1 MLELRLLLLLLAC
14 ITPFLESAKTTEDT
28 GSTTC
33 YKSEF
38 SEYRSLFEDAFE
50 IKQEDADNIEVY
62 INCMS
67 FNENGELESA
77 IVSFNSTGDPRVL
90 DFTCRGNTLFV
101 LESERDFNTTESTSC
116 FGCATNSSMEDA
128 CTSRKISCQ
137 EFIAYH
143 SWPPFLFV

>member
-1 MLELRLLLLLLAC
+1 MLELRLLLLLLSCA
-14 ITPFLESAKTTEDT
+14 IPFLVAAKTTEHT

-67 FNENGELESA
+67 FNENGEFESA
-77 IVSFNSTGDPRVL
+77 IVSANSSTGIERVL
-90 DFTCRGNTLFV
+90 AFACRGNTLFAF
-101 LESERDFNTTESTSC
+101 ESERDFNTTESTSC
-116 FGCATNSSMEDA
+116 FDCATDSPMEDA

-137 EFIAYH
+137 RFI
-143 SWPPFLFV
+143 V

>member
-1 MLELRLLLLLLAC
+1 MPELRRLLLLLAC
-14 ITPFLESAKTTEDT
+14 TTPFLGAAKTTEDA

-50 IKQEDADNIEVY
+50 IKQEDAGNIEVY

-77 IVSFNSTGDPRVL
+77 IVSVNSSTGDERVW
-90 DFTCRGNTLFV
+90 DFACRGNTLFAFE
-101 LESERDFNTTESTSC
+101 LIERDFNTTESTSC
-116 FGCATNSSMEDA
+116 FDCATDSLTEDA
-128 CTSRKISCQ
+128 CTSRKISR
-137 EFIAYH
+137 
-143 SWPPFLFV
+143 